1 MNKNLSSSI
10 LFLFDNIS
18 NIDTVS
24 QLNNKY
30 NIFKSINTG
39 AASNYESFINDI
51 DLLKTAAL
59 KRSYLEDIKDNST
72 DFFNKH
78 IDALLNSFIIKILPL
93 EKDFFMLSSY
103 SALLES
109 GGNFKYDIKNDVLY
123 TVYNNKTYYMVQA
136 VLYDKYNPT
145 HLLYLVQDLK
155 RSLGSSVIISG
166 GALFNA
172 DGHKQGINESIYM
185 TILSI
190 LLSALI
196 LLTAFRKKS
205 ILYLMT
211 TIIFSLTLGLAG
223 CIFIFGTIHILSI
236 IVSASLIGLVV
247 DFSLHWLANNQNKVI
262 KSSSIRL
269 IVKYLIVNFI
279 ITAVGYMLFMFSFML
294 LLQQIAVISII
305 TLFASLLY
313 TIFFLPYILDGA
325 YYTTSNIFNK
335 IFHKYLKSIDFLM
348 SYRLFVLLI
357 TAVIIIAGSIK
368 LIATSNFSDNIKN
381 YSSINKDFLKDTII
395 AGDITGMKNPS
406 NYLVIDNYTIDK
418 EHKLIISLLKNN
430 LINNYKGLSQVFL
443 SVPEQA
449 VLKDIFSKSKDN
461 SSIINMYIETGLD
474 KNFIEEEFNK
484 ALSFKIMDINEIL
497 NINTAAPFRYFY
509 QNNHGVVFFES
520 NKSYNDLM
528 DNNTFKNILFLYDA
542 EYYNLVE
549 MINMY
554 FSQIKSHA
562 VILKLIGIFVG
573 FFILSIVFSLKKSL
587 KISFAVLLSLLFAI
601 SIFSI
606 LSIDINIFAVF
617 GFILAGAVGID
628 YAVLM
633 LNENIN
639 ELDRYFGIF
648 TSALTSI
655 VSFVILTTSATYAV
669 FTFGLSVALSLLI
682 FLYILPLFAFYNKK
696 AWIKIEITNISF

>member
-368 LIATSNFSDNIKN
+368 LIATSTFSDNIKN

-696 AWIKIEITNISF
+696 AGITPPN

>member
-145 HLLYLVQDLK
+145 NLLYLVQDLK

-368 LIATSNFSDNIKN
+368 LIATSTFSDNIKN

-696 AWIKIEITNISF
+696 AGITPPN

>member
-368 LIATSNFSDNIKN
+368 LIATSTFSDNIKN

-669 FTFGLSVALSLLI
+669 FTFGLSVALSLFI

-696 AWIKIEITNISF
+696 AGITPPN

>member
-93 EKDFFMLSSY
+93 EKDFFMLSSH

-368 LIATSNFSDNIKN
+368 LIATSTFSDNIKN

-443 SVPEQA
+443 SVPEQV

-696 AWIKIEITNISF
+696 AGITPPN

>member
-93 EKDFFMLSSY
+93 EKDFFMLSSH

-123 TVYNNKTYYMVQA
+123 TIYDNKTYYMVQA

-155 RSLGSSVIISG
+155 RSLGGSVIISG

-418 EHKLIISLLKNN
+418 EHKLIISLLENN

-573 FFILSIVFSLKKSL
+573 FFILSIVFSFKKSL

-633 LNENIN
+633 LNEHIN

-669 FTFGLSVALSLLI
+669 FTFGLSVALSLFI

-696 AWIKIEITNISF
+696 AGITPPN

>member
-93 EKDFFMLSSY
+93 EKDFFMLSSH

-368 LIATSNFSDNIKN
+368 LIATSTFSDNIKN

-484 ALSFKIMDINEIL
+484 ALSFKIMDINEKL

-520 NKSYNDLM
+520 NKSYNDLI

-696 AWIKIEITNISF
+696 AGITPPN

>member
-93 EKDFFMLSSY
+93 EKDFFMLSSH

-305 TLFASLLY
+305 TLFTSLLY

-696 AWIKIEITNISF
+696 AGITPPN

>member
-93 EKDFFMLSSY
+93 EKDFFMLSSH

-123 TVYNNKTYYMVQA
+123 TIYDNKTYYMVQA

-155 RSLGSSVIISG
+155 RSLGGSVIISG

-418 EHKLIISLLKNN
+418 EHKLIISLLENN

-573 FFILSIVFSLKKSL
+573 FFILSIVFSFKKSL

-633 LNENIN
+633 LNEHIN

-696 AWIKIEITNISF
+696 AGITPPN

>member
-93 EKDFFMLSSY
+93 EKDFFMLSSH

-418 EHKLIISLLKNN
+418 EHKLITSLLKNN

-484 ALSFKIMDINEIL
+484 ALSFKIMGINEIL

-633 LNENIN
+633 LNEHIN

-696 AWIKIEITNISF
+696 AGITPPN

>member
-93 EKDFFMLSSY
+93 EKDFFMLSSH

-123 TVYNNKTYYMVQA
+123 TIYDNKTYYMVQA

-155 RSLGSSVIISG
+155 RSLGGSVIISG

-368 LIATSNFSDNIKN
+368 LITTSNFSDNIKN

-573 FFILSIVFSLKKSL
+573 FFILSIVFSLKQSL

-633 LNENIN
+633 LNEHIN

-696 AWIKIEITNISF
+696 AGITPPN

>member
-357 TAVIIIAGSIK
+357 AAVIIIAGSIK
-368 LIATSNFSDNIKN
+368 LIATSTFSDNIKN

-497 NINTAAPFRYFY
+497 NINTAAPFRYLY

-696 AWIKIEITNISF
+696 SGDNPA

>member
-1 MNKNLSSSI
+1 
-10 LFLFDNIS
+10 
-18 NIDTVS
+18 
-24 QLNNKY
+24 
-30 NIFKSINTG
+30 
-39 AASNYESFINDI
+39 
-51 DLLKTAAL
+51 
-59 KRSYLEDIKDNST
+59 
-72 DFFNKH
+72 
-78 IDALLNSFIIKILPL
+78 
-93 EKDFFMLSSY
+93 MLSSH

-123 TVYNNKTYYMVQA
+123 TIYDNKTYYMVQA

-145 HLLYLVQDLK
+145 HLLYLVKDLK

-190 LLSALI
+190 LLSAII

-211 TIIFSLTLGLAG
+211 TIIFSLILGLAG

-262 KSSSIRL
+262 KSSSIKL

-368 LIATSNFSDNIKN
+368 LITTSNFSDNIKN
-381 YSSINKDFLKDTII
+381 YSSINKDFLHDTII

-406 NYLVIDNYTIDK
+406 NYLVIDNYTID
-418 EHKLIISLLKNN
+418 NT
-430 LINNYKGLSQVFL
+430 G
-443 SVPEQA
+443 A
-449 VLKDIFSKSKDN
+449 VTHTNPNAVSIYSKAEVDEIAKD
-461 SSIINMYIETGLD
+461 T
-474 KNFIEEEFNK
+474 
-484 ALSFKIMDINEIL
+484 
-497 NINTAAPFRYFY
+497 NIKTL
-509 QNNHGVVFFES
+509 QWV
-520 NKSYNDLM
+520 
-528 DNNTFKNILFLYDA
+528 
-542 EYYNLVE
+542 
-549 MINMY
+549 Y
-554 FSQIKSHA
+554 FSQSLGLEDWQQEHNVEVFEQYKVAWEGGIGVNDVDTSFRLVGTAWMDSAKSRCTITGVYNNVLYTYTLTPDGNITRA
-562 VILKLIGIFVG
+562 TSEISNGDVYVIESSKLQ
-573 FFILSIVFSLKKSL
+573 
-587 KISFAVLLSLLFAI
+587 
-601 SIFSI
+601 
-606 LSIDINIFAVF
+606 
-617 GFILAGAVGID
+617 
-628 YAVLM
+628 
-633 LNENIN
+633 
-639 ELDRYFGIF
+639 
-648 TSALTSI
+648 
-655 VSFVILTTSATYAV
+655 
-669 FTFGLSVALSLLI
+669 
-682 FLYILPLFAFYNKK
+682 
-696 AWIKIEITNISF
+696 

>member
-93 EKDFFMLSSY
+93 EKDFFMLSSH

-123 TVYNNKTYYMVQA
+123 TIYDNKTYYMVQA

-155 RSLGSSVIISG
+155 RSLGGSVIISG

-368 LIATSNFSDNIKN
+368 LITTSNFSDNIKN
-381 YSSINKDFLKDTII
+381 YSSINKDFLHDTII

-633 LNENIN
+633 LNEHIN

-696 AWIKIEITNISF
+696 AGITPPN

>member
-93 EKDFFMLSSY
+93 EKDFFMLSSH

-335 IFHKYLKSIDFLM
+335 IFYKYLKSIDFLM

>member
-368 LIATSNFSDNIKN
+368 LIATSTFSDNIKN

-606 LSIDINIFAVF
+606 LLIDINIFAVF

-696 AWIKIEITNISF
+696 AGITPPN

>member
-93 EKDFFMLSSY
+93 EKDFFMLSSH

-368 LIATSNFSDNIKN
+368 LIATSTFSDNIKN

-461 SSIINMYIETGLD
+461 SSIINMYIETGLN

-633 LNENIN
+633 LNEHIN

-669 FTFGLSVALSLLI
+669 FTFGLSVALSLFI

-696 AWIKIEITNISF
+696 AGITPPN